1 MVYITLIERKD
12 IMKKKMGIKRW
23 VIGVMVLFLCLPS
36 MSMANQRTRIVFN
49 GRELKLDTPA
59 VVEQGTTLVPLRNVF
74 EAFGA
79 KTHWDAKTRSITAT
93 MGETTIWLQVNNK
106 TAKVGNK
113 QIKLNV
119 PAKIKNGYTLVPLR
133 FISEAFGVEPIW
145 NAKTRTITI
154 GGEEKAKSNEI
165 KISSRKDSSGQ
176 QYLKV
181 DLKGSVLEHKKIGYY
196 FLSSTNDKAVF
207 SDYQLQKEWIEDSV
221 MYCAPWYTYEENE
234 IKIDSEYIVTD
245 STDDGWKNFAIF
257 IDKQEKPIAFVIL
270 EGWRN
275 EGEVKGTVI
284 LH

>member
-12 IMKKKMGIKRW
+12 SVKKKMGIKRW